1 MQLKKTS
8 LIVLA
13 LLALT
18 TGICVLSVSCGNSEK
33 KIAETDGQGLS
44 KKYCVSCHKYPE
56 PALLDQDTWAKHVL
70 PAMAPHLG
78 IKVYA
83 EDQYVNNPSSNSGLG
98 YEDWL
103 KIVEYYKSAAPKK
116 LKPATVP
123 IAPLKDWAGFKLNM
137 PNETK
142 ATPATTT
149 MVAFDTI
156 SHQLFTGDRATNRVY
171 MWSDKLK
178 LRSATGHNS
187 PAVDV
192 QFGKDKRG
200 EEYGSFTFIGS
211 MDAVDVSNGSVVD
224 IPLKKFG
231 SAENLIADK
240 LPRPVQSLS
249 ADFDKDGLEDR
260 IVCGFGHNFGGL
272 FLYKQVSGNQYRK
285 STISSIPGAEQAVIG
300 DFNKD
305 GWPDI
310 ACLFA
315 QADEGIW
322 MFLNDHQGGFTT
334 KNLLR
339 FPPVYGSTSFQL
351 IDFNNDGKLDIL
363 YTCGDNGDF
372 SRVLKPYHGVYIF
385 LNQGDL
391 KFKQTWF
398 YPVNGATKAIAAD
411 FNGDGK
417 PDIASIAFF
426 SDLKD
431 TPDEGFTYF
440 EQDAGMQ
447 FIPHRLP
454 INTFGRW
461 ICTDVKDIN
470 SDGRPD
476 IILGNY
482 ALGFINENGLKPTWN
497 IHTPFVVL
505 ENEKAKLAA
514 KESKNSK

>member
-1 MQLKKTS
+1 MQVKRTPLVVSALTALTVS
-8 LIVLA
+8 IS
-13 LLALT
+13 LLA
-18 TGICVLSVSCGNSEK
+18 VSCGNDIK
-33 KIAETDGQGLS
+33 QAVAENGEALS

-56 PALLDQDTWAKHVL
+56 PALLDGDTWTKHVL
-70 PAMAPHLG
+70 PAMAPHMG

-83 EDQYVNNPSSNSGLG
+83 EDQYVNNPSSKSGLS

-103 KIVEYYKSAAPKK
+103 KIVDYYKSAAPQK
-116 LKPATVP
+116 LKPATAS
-123 IAPLKDWAGFKLNM
+123 IAPVKDWAGFKLNM
-137 PNETK
+137 PKYTRD
-142 ATPATTT
+142 APATTT

-156 SHQLFTGDRATNRVY
+156 SHQFFTSDRATNSVY
-171 MWSDKLK
+171 IWSDKLK
-178 LRSATGHNS
+178 LRSAKPYSS

-192 QFGKDKRG
+192 QFSRDKKG

-211 MDAVDVSNGSVVD
+211 MDAIDVSNGSLVD
-224 IPLKKFG
+224 IPLKKIG
-231 SAENLIADK
+231 ATENLIAGG

-260 IVCGFGHNFGGL
+260 VVCGFGHNFGGL
-272 FLYKQVSGNQYRK
+272 YLYKQVAGNQYQK
-285 STISSIPGAEQAVIG
+285 TSVSSIPGAEQAVIG

-305 GWPDI
+305 GWLDV

-322 MFLNDHQGGFTT
+322 MFLNDRKGGFTT
-334 KNLLR
+334 SNLLR
-339 FPPVYGSTSFQL
+339 FPPVYGSTSFQMV
-351 IDFNNDGKLDIL
+351 DFNNDGKVDIL

-385 LNQGDL
+385 LNQGEF
-391 KFKQTWF
+391 KFKQSWF

-411 FNGDGK
+411 FNGDGR

-440 EQDAGMQ
+440 EQDDNRH
-447 FIPHRLP
+447 FVPHRLP

-461 ICTDVKDIN
+461 ICMDIKDYN
-470 SDGRPD
+470 NDGKLD

-482 ALGFINENGLKPTWN
+482 AIGFSNQDNVLRNWNRYNRFIVLQNGYK
-497 IHTPFVVL
+497 
-505 ENEKAKLAA
+505 
-514 KESKNSK
+514 

>member
-1 MQLKKTS
+1 MQIKRTP
-8 LIVLA
+8 LIVSTLA
-13 LLALT
+13 ALT
-18 TGICVLSVSCGNSEK
+18 IGISVLAVSCGNDTK
-33 KIAETDGQGLS
+33 PAVAESGETLS
-44 KKYCVSCHKYPE
+44 KRYCVSCHKYPE
-56 PALLDQDTWAKHVL
+56 PALLDGDTWTKHVL

-83 EDQYVNNPSSNSGLG
+83 EDQYVNNPSSKSGLS

-103 KIVEYYKSAAPKK
+103 KIVDYYKSAAAQK
-116 LKPATVP
+116 LKPATAS
-123 IAPLKDWAGFKLNM
+123 IAPVKDWAGFKLNM
-137 PNETK
+137 PK
-142 ATPATTT
+142 DSKDAPATTT

-156 SHQLFTGDRATNRVY
+156 SHQLFTSDRAANSVY
-171 MWSDKLK
+171 IWSDKLK
-178 LRSATGHNS
+178 LRTATAYSS

-192 QFGKDKRG
+192 QFSRDKKG

-211 MDAVDVSNGSVVD
+211 MDAIDVSNGSLVD

-231 SAENLIADK
+231 ATEHLIAGR

-260 IVCGFGHNFGGL
+260 IVCGFGHNLGGL
-272 FLYKQVSGNQYRK
+272 YLYKQVAGNQYQK
-285 STISSIPGAEQAVIG
+285 TTVSSIPGAEQAVIG

-305 GWPDI
+305 GWPDV

-322 MFLNDHQGGFTT
+322 MFLNDRKGGFTT
-334 KNLLR
+334 SNLLR
-339 FPPVYGSTSFQL
+339 FPPVYGSTSFQMV
-351 IDFNNDGKLDIL
+351 DFNNDGNLDIL

-385 LNQGDL
+385 LNQGGF
-391 KFKQTWF
+391 KFKQNWF

-440 EQDAGMQ
+440 EQDAAMH
-447 FIPHRLP
+447 FVPHRLP

-461 ICTDVKDIN
+461 ICMDVKDIN
-470 SDGRPD
+470 LDGRPD
-476 IILGNY
+476 VILGNY
-482 ALGFINENGLKPTWN
+482 ALGFINEDGLKPTWN
-497 IHTPFVVL
+497 IHTPFIVL
-505 ENEKAKLAA
+505 ENEKGKLATK
-514 KESKNSK
+514 KE